1 MDTLLQDI
9 RYATRK
15 LARTPGFTFIAVATL
30 ALAIGATTS
39 IFSIVNGVLLK
50 PLPFANP
57 DRLVFVASMN
67 REGKTNPMSTL
78 DFIDYRDQSKSF
90 VGMAAF
96 DRSPMSLT
104 SNSAQPVRLQAAQV
118 GATFFDLLGVKAERG
133 RTFAKSE
140 DAKDAAHVV
149 VLSDATWRNRF
160 GADERLIGQEIRLDG
175 EKYTVIG
182 VAPRSFNFPAQSD
195 LWVPFVFQPWQT
207 NPNNRGAHNH
217 FAIARVKDGVS
228 IESAKN
234 DVAMV
239 AKRLEKQYPES
250 NTNFGGTVVPLH
262 EQIVGKVDKALY
274 AMFGAVAFVL
284 LIACANVANLLLVR
298 ASARESEMAVRT
310 ALGAGRTRIVRQLV
324 TESVLLSA
332 AGAIVGTALAA
343 WAVDAVVS
351 FGPRGL
357 PRLDEVSVDGT
368 VLAFTLGV
376 AIVTGVVFG
385 LVPAMHAARA
395 DIAQMLRES
404 VRGSSKGG
412 VQRTRSA
419 LVIAE
424 VSLAVVLLV
433 GAGLLIRSF
442 VELTNVDLGFK
453 PANVVA
459 FNLSLPSSKYQYE
472 RQVRAVAAD
481 LTQRLRQLPG
491 SEEVGVTFGRPL
503 DNSGMI
509 RTSFEVKGWAPST
522 PQNRHIS
529 EVHMASPEFFKAM
542 GIPLV
547 RGRIYTPAENS
558 LDAAPTVVVTPEFV
572 KKYFPNEDPI
582 GKHVTFGITHDTAEA
597 GKSEVTVQGE
607 IIGIVGDVKQQDLA
621 TPAYPTAYIPF
632 NNFALDFFSVI
643 VRTHADPQT
652 TQTAIRAAVR
662 EIDRDLPV
670 FGLTTMDQ
678 AVSDSVSQ
686 PRFYMVL
693 LVAFAAIAL
702 LLAALGIYGVIAY
715 TVSQRTRELGIRI
728 ALGATREKVVRLVI
742 GHGVWLAG
750 AGVAIGVLASLELT
764 KVLSSLMY
772 GVGHL
777 DLITFVAVPV
787 SLLAVATLASYL
799 PARRASNVDPVIA
812 MRND

>member
-1 MDTLLQDI
+1 MDTLAQDI
-9 RYATRK
+9 RYAIRK

-50 PLPFANP
+50 PLPFEKP
-57 DRLVFVASMN
+57 DRLVFVSSVN
-67 REGKTNPMSTL
+67 REGHTNPMSTL

-90 VGMAAF
+90 VGMAAY
-96 DRSPMSLT
+96 DRQAMNLT
-104 SNSAQPVRLQAAQV
+104 GTGAEPVRLEAAQV
-118 GATFFDLLGVKAERG
+118 GAQFFDLLGVRAERG
-133 RTFAKSE
+133 RTFARNE
-140 DAKDAAHVV
+140 DAKEAAHVV

-160 GADERLIGQEIRLDG
+160 GGDERLVGQEIRLDG

-182 VAPRSFNFPAQSD
+182 IAPPSLNLPAQSD
-195 LWVPFVFQPWQT
+195 LWVPFVFQSWQVD
-207 NPNNRGAHNH
+207 PSNRGAHSH
-217 FAIARVKDGVS
+217 FAIARVRNGVT

-234 DVAMV
+234 EVAMI
-239 AKRLEKQYPES
+239 AKRLEKRYPES
-250 NTNFGGTVVPLH
+250 NTNFGGTVTLLQ

-274 AMFGAVAFVL
+274 VMFGAVAFVL

-298 ASARESEMAVRT
+298 ASTRESEMAVRT

-332 AGAIVGTALAA
+332 AGAVVGTALAA

-368 VLAFTLGV
+368 VLAFTLVVAVLTGV
-376 AIVTGVVFG
+376 AFG
-385 LVPAMHAARA
+385 LVPAVHAARA

-412 VQRTRSA
+412 VRRTRSA

-442 VELTNVDLGFK
+442 VELTNVNPGFR
-453 PANVVA
+453 PDNVVA
-459 FNLSLPSSKYQYE
+459 FNLSLPSSKYEYE
-472 RQVRAVAAD
+472 RHVRAFVAD

-503 DNSGMI
+503 DNSGLI

-522 PQNRHIS
+522 PQNRHVAQ
-529 EVHMASPEFFKAM
+529 VHMSSPEFFKAM

-558 LDAAPTVVVTPEFV
+558 LDAAPTVVVTREFV

-582 GKHVTFGITHDTAEA
+582 GKQVTFGITHDTAET
-597 GKSEVTVQGE
+597 GKTSIDVKGE
-607 IIGIVGDVKQQDLA
+607 IIGVVGDVHDQDLS
-621 TPAYPTAYIPF
+621 TPAYPTAYVPF
-632 NNFALDFFSVI
+632 NNFALGFFSVL
-643 VRTHADPQT
+643 VRTHADPSAAK
-652 TQTAIRAAVR
+652 TAIRAAVR
-662 EIDRDLPV
+662 EVDRDVPV
-670 FGLTTMDQ
+670 FGLTTMSQ
-678 AVSDSVSQ
+678 AVSDSVAQ
-686 PRFYMVL
+686 PRFYML
-693 LVAFAAIAL
+693 LLGVFAAIAL
-702 LLAALGIYGVIAY
+702 LLAALGIYGVISY

-742 GHGVWLAG
+742 GHGVWLAA
-750 AGVAIGVLASLELT
+750 AGVVLGALASVQLT
-764 KVLSSLMY
+764 RVISSLMF
-772 GVGHL
+772 GVGNL
-777 DLITFVAVPV
+777 DPLTFIAVPV
-787 SLLAVATLASYL
+787 CLLAVATLASYL

-812 MRND
+812 MRNE

>member
-30 ALAIGATTS
+30 ALAIGATSS

-57 DRLVFVASMN
+57 DRLVFVASLN
-67 REGKTNPMSTL
+67 RDNQTNPMSTP
-78 DFIDYRDQSKSF
+78 DFLDYRDQSKSF
-90 VGMAAF
+90 EGMAAI
-96 DRSPMSLT
+96 DHSPMILT
-104 SNSAQPVRLQAAQV
+104 GNGTQPIRLQATLV
-118 GATFFDLLGVKAERG
+118 GARFFDLLGVKPERG
-133 RTFAKSE
+133 RTFAANE

-149 VLSDATWRNRF
+149 VLSDHVWRNQF
-160 GADERLIGQEIRLDG
+160 GADARLVGQQIRLDG
-175 EKYTVIG
+175 DVFTVIG
-182 VAPRSFNFPAQSD
+182 IAPPSLNYPAHSD
-195 LWVPFVFQPWQT
+195 VWVPFVFQPYQLD
-207 NPNNRGAHNH
+207 PSNRGAHSH
-217 FAIARVKDGVS
+217 FAIARLKNGVTVDQ
-228 IESAKN
+228 AKA
-234 DVAMV
+234 DVATI
-239 AKRLEKQYPES
+239 AKRLEKLYPES
-250 NTNFGGTVVPLH
+250 NTNFRGTAIPLQ
-262 EQIVGKVDKALY
+262 EEIVGKVDKALY

-324 TESVLLSA
+324 TESVLLSTM
-332 AGAIVGTALAA
+332 GAVVGTALAA

-357 PRLDEVSVDGT
+357 PRLDEVSLDGT
-368 VLAFTLGV
+368 VLLFTLGIAV
-376 AIVTGVVFG
+376 FTGLLFG
-385 LVPAMHAARA
+385 LVPAIHAARA

-412 VQRTRSA
+412 AHRTRSA

-442 VELTNVDLGFK
+442 VQLINVDPGFRPK
-453 PANVVA
+453 NVVA

-472 RQVRAVAAD
+472 RDVRAVVAD

-491 SEEVGVTFGRPL
+491 TEEVGVTFGRPL

-522 PQNRHIS
+522 PQNRHVT

-542 GIPLV
+542 GIPLI
-547 RGRIYTPAENS
+547 RGRLYTPAENR
-558 LDAAPTVVVTPEFV
+558 LDAAPTAVVTQSFV
-572 KKYFPNEDPI
+572 KKYFPNDDPI
-582 GKHVTFGITHDTAEA
+582 GKVMTFGITHDTAES
-597 GKSEVTVQGE
+597 GKTSVTLTGQ
-607 IIGIVGDVKQQDLA
+607 IIGVVGDVKQQDLA
-621 TPAYPTAYIPF
+621 TSSYPTSYVPF
-632 NNFALDFFSVI
+632 NNFAIGFFSVL
-643 VRTHADPQT
+643 VRTQAEPPAVMT
-652 TQTAIRAAVR
+652 GIRAAVR
-662 EIDRDLPV
+662 EIDRDVPV
-670 FGLTTMDQ
+670 FGLTTMTQ

-686 PRFYMVL
+686 PRFYMIL
-693 LVAFAAIAL
+693 LGAFAAIAL
-702 LLAALGIYGVIAY
+702 LLAALGIYCVISY

-742 GHGVWLAG
+742 GHGVWLAA
-750 AGVAIGVLASLELT
+750 AGVLLGALASVQLT
-764 KVLSSLMY
+764 RVIASLMF

-777 DLITFVAVPV
+777 DPLTFIAVPV
-787 SLLAVATLASYL
+787 CLLAVATLASYL
-799 PARRASNVDPVIA
+799 PAKRASKVDPVIA
-812 MRND
+812 MRNE